1 MRVLLDSTVTPLPLG
16 RGRRPGAVASNL
28 GAPGEGV
35 VDVSSGSSPAPS
47 PQGER
52 GQKPN
57 GTGLHLA
64 LLIEEGRGEW
74 HARRIVRA
82 LESMGARVTVSS
94 LPHCA
99 FDTGLKSGIDIPG
112 FKGELPDGIFV
123 RSISAGTLEQ
133 ITFRLGL
140 LHALRESGVR
150 VWNDARVIERCV
162 DKSQTTFLLH
172 KAGIATPRTRVV
184 ETEAHARDY
193 TQDLARTLVMKP
205 LFGSQGK
212 GIGQISTQ
220 AELPAGETVDHIYYM
235 QDFVAPA
242 DDVYEDWRV
251 LASRHRVIA
260 AMTRRGTSWLTN
272 IHQGGKAKAHEPD
285 ADMAELSMAAMR
297 AIDADYAGIDLIRT
311 AKGEL
316 QVLEVNSNPA
326 WRGLQ
331 TVASIN
337 IADAIAEDFLATVV
351 EHRMA
356 RQDA

>member
-1 MRVLLDSTVTPLPLG
+1 MT
-16 RGRRPGAVASNL
+16 RRNGGVRDGAFK
-28 GAPGEGV
+28 
-35 VDVSSGSSPAPS
+35 DFPS
-47 PQGER
+47 PPGGR
-52 GQKPN
+52 DVAPD

-82 LESMGARVTVSS
+82 LQACGAKVTVSS

-99 FDTGLKSGIDIPG
+99 FDTGLESGIDIPG
-112 FKGELPDGIFV
+112 FAGRLPDGVFV

-172 KAGIATPRTRVV
+172 KAGIPTPRTRVV
-184 ETEAHARDY
+184 ETEVHAREY
-193 TQDLARTLVMKP
+193 TQDLDRTLVLKP

-212 GIGQISTQ
+212 GIGLIHSES
-220 AELPAGETVDHIYYM
+220 ELPCGPAVDHMYYM
-235 QDFVAPA
+235 QDYVSPNDGLF
-242 DDVYEDWRV
+242 EDWRV
-251 LASRHRVIA
+251 LATRRRIVA
-260 AMTRRGTSWLTN
+260 AMARQGTTWVTN
-272 IHQGGKAKAHEPD
+272 IHQGGKARALVPD
-285 ADMAELSMAAMR
+285 GEMAAISMAAMR

-311 AKGEL
+311 QSGQL

-331 TVASIN
+331 TVADIN
-337 IADAIAEDFLATVV
+337 IAETIAHDFLITVNA
-351 EHRMA
+351 HRTA
-356 RQDA
+356 VR

>member
-1 MRVLLDSTVTPLPLG
+1 MTIAASSAPVSDHDRAAA
-16 RGRRPGAVASNL
+16 RP
-28 GAPGEGV
+28 
-35 VDVSSGSSPAPS
+35 D
-47 PQGER
+47 
-52 GQKPN
+52 

-82 LESMGARVTVSS
+82 LEGFGAAVTVSS

-99 FDTGLKSGIDIPG
+99 FDTALETGIDIPG
-112 FKGELPDGIFV
+112 FKGRLPDGIFV

-172 KAGIATPRTRVV
+172 KHGIPTPRTRVC
-184 ETEAHARDY
+184 ETEAHAREY
-193 TQDLARTLVMKP
+193 TEGLARTLVMKP

-212 GIGQISTQ
+212 GIGQISRQ
-220 AELPAGETVDHIYYM
+220 SELPPGEAVDHMYYM
-235 QDFVAPA
+235 QDYVDPTDGIF
-242 DDVYEDWRV
+242 EDWRV
-251 LASRHRVIA
+251 LASRHRLIA
-260 AMTRRGTSWLTN
+260 SMTRTGKSWVTN
-272 IHQGGKAKAHEPD
+272 IHQGAAARGHKPD
-285 ADMAELSMAAMR
+285 QEMAEISMAAMR
-297 AIDADYAGIDLIRT
+297 ALDADYAGIDLIRT
-311 AKGEL
+311 PKGEL

-331 TVASIN
+331 RVADIN
-337 IADAIAEDFLATVV
+337 IAEAIAEDFLKTVLA
-351 EHRMA
+351 HRA
-356 RQDA
+356 ERGQA